1 MRKISISNYRNIGI
15 DAPAELKIPQDGGLI
30 VLLGENNVGKSN
42 VLSAI
47 GTLQNVDLNK
57 GDRPNFFD
65 FDEYNETRVTLT
77 EDILNEPGLDSE
89 IDENLFQDKIFGVIF
104 TQKSLETISKKQN
117 LTTQQYIQNLNDKFN
132 TSDICALHDYDEKEQ
147 KEEIRIILP
156 EHKEVYLCSTERGG
170 EMLECF
176 GVIDKDFDKVKNH
189 DKAIKLSCKLKFIFD
204 KQDTEGI
211 DLDDAR
217 ELKKYLNDKFKNSDD
232 KNIENLQKYEFKI
245 WLNSENIAT
254 WSSSYPWFE
263 TLTKIKNEFKK
274 LTDWYIENYKENRH
288 TQKNKEI
295 FGELSK
301 DINSAIFHREYD
313 KFERYYDKLRE
324 ILTEL
329 WEYNK
334 QAYYYNNQKPELP
347 KFIDIQAL
355 ADELLYCYPT
365 VPKIVFYKEHEI
377 KNENLKT
384 TPDQLLKN
392 KFFIALFNA
401 IKFYISKLQKI
412 YERSKDKDTSFYNTA
427 EKEINKILK
436 NTINRRF
443 NELYYAKSDSDVYNF
458 EIKLETQSIS
468 FCIEKNNES
477 ISLSEQ
483 SVGFK
488 KFFNLFFNF
497 IYQDKVEYGDI
508 VLIDEVENHLSIPA
522 QKDIRKFLKEFG
534 QKRGITFIVSTHS
547 NHILD
552 IRHLDEIR
560 IVKSGDK
567 GSTIINDF
575 SIIPD
580 CEADTLSEIKRGLG
594 VEYLSLVGYN
604 DKLIFVEGITAYNY
618 LTAMNF
624 LYEKEHGGKERLL
637 FLPINGL
644 GKMSTIE
651 QRQSKINMVV
661 AKDQKNIANELKT
674 LARTAKDDRVLLLV
688 DGDKAGEAMTKLNDD
703 KFIAIPNNEQ
713 FKEKYPNFKEI
724 EDFFSPDL
732 RTKFEM
738 DKKSSAI
745 SSEFKNEV
753 EQGEIEIDK
762 ETKENFFKLFD
773 YLLTF

>member
-1 MRKISISNYRNIGI
+1 MRKIIISNYRNIGI

-77 EDILNEPGLDSE
+77 EDILNESGMDSE
-89 IDENLFQDKIFGVIF
+89 IDENLFQDKIFGVTF
-104 TQKSLETISKKQN
+104 TQKPLETISKKQN

-132 TSDICALHDYDEKEQ
+132 TSDIYALHDYDEKGQ

-156 EHKEVYLCSTERGG
+156 EHKEVYLCSTKRGG
-170 EMLECF
+170 EILECF
-176 GVIDKDFDKVKNH
+176 GVFDREFDKAKNH
-189 DKAIKLSCKLKFIFD
+189 DKAIKLSCKLKFISD
-204 KQDTEGI
+204 KKDIEGI

-217 ELKKYLNDKFKNSDD
+217 ELKKYLNDKFKDSDD

-245 WLNSENIAT
+245 WLNSKNIAT

-263 TLTKIKNEFKK
+263 TLNKIKNEFKK
-274 LTDWYIENYKENRH
+274 LTDWYIENYKENSRYR
-288 TQKNKEI
+288 QKDKQI
-295 FGELSK
+295 FDELSK
-301 DINSAIFHREYD
+301 DISSAIFRREYD
-313 KFERYYDKLRE
+313 KFERYYDRLRE

-329 WEYNK
+329 WEDNK
-334 QAYYYNNQKPELP
+334 QVYYYNSQKPGLP
-347 KFIDIQAL
+347 KFIDIKAL
-355 ADELLYCYPT
+355 VTELLRCDP
-365 VPKIVFYKEHEI
+365 VIPNIIFYKEHEI

-384 TPDQLLKN
+384 TPDQLLEN
-392 KFFIALFNA
+392 EFFIALFNA
-401 IKFYISKLQKI
+401 IKFDISKLQKI
-412 YERSKDKDTSFYNTA
+412 YEKSKDKGASFYNTA

-436 NTINRRF
+436 ETINVRF
-443 NELYYAKSDSDVYNF
+443 NELYYSKSDSDVYGF
-458 EIKLETQSIS
+458 EINLENQSIS
-468 FCIEKNNES
+468 FSIAKNNET

-488 KFFNLFFNF
+488 KF
-497 IYQDKVEYGDI
+497 
-508 VLIDEVENHLSIPA
+508 
-522 QKDIRKFLKEFG
+522 LKEFG
-534 QKRGITFIVSTHS
+534 QKNGITFIVSTHS

-560 IVKSGDK
+560 IVKSSSK
-567 GSTIINDF
+567 GSTIVNDF

-580 CEADTLSEIKRGLG
+580 HEADTLAQIKRGLG
-594 VEYLSLVGYN
+594 VEYLSLVGYD
-604 DKLIFVEGITAYNY
+604 DKLIFVEGITDYNY
-618 LTAMNF
+618 LTAINF
-624 LYEKEHGGKERLL
+624 LYEKERSSEERLL
-637 FLPINGL
+637 FLPISGL
-644 GKMSTIE
+644 GKMNGME
-651 QRQSKINMVV
+651 QRQSKINIVI

-674 LARTAKDDRVLLLV
+674 LARTAKDGKALLLV
-688 DGDKAGEAMTKLNDD
+688 DGDKAGQAMAKLNND
-703 KFIAIPNNEQ
+703 KFIAILNNEQ

-724 EDFFSPDL
+724 EDFFSADL

-738 DKKSSAI
+738 DKKSSEI
-745 SSEFKNEV
+745 SSKFKNEV
-753 EQGEIEIDK
+753 EQGKIEIDK

>member
-30 VLLGENNVGKSN
+30 VLLGENNAGKSN

-47 GTLQNVDLNK
+47 ATLQNVDLNK

-65 FDEYNETRVTLT
+65 FDEYNETRITLT
-77 EDILNEPGLDSE
+77 EDILNESGMDSE
-89 IDENLFQDKIFGVIF
+89 IDEILFQDKIFGVTF
-104 TQKSLETISKKQN
+104 TQTSLETISKKQN

-132 TSDICALHDYDEKEQ
+132 TSDIYALHDYDEKEQ

-156 EHKEVYLCSTERGG
+156 DHKEVYLCSTKRGG

-189 DKAIKLSCKLKFIFD
+189 DKAIKLSCKFKFVSD
-204 KQDTEGI
+204 KKDIEGI
-211 DLDDAR
+211 NLDDAR
-217 ELKKYLNDKFKNSDD
+217 ELKKYLNDKFKDSDD
-232 KNIENLQKYEFKI
+232 KNIANLQKYEFKI

-254 WSSSYPWFE
+254 WGSSYPWFE

-274 LTDWYIENYKENRH
+274 LTDWYIENYEENRH
-288 TQKNKEI
+288 IQKNKEI
-295 FGELSK
+295 FDELSK
-301 DINSAIFHREYD
+301 DISSAILHRKYD

-329 WEYNK
+329 WEHNK

-347 KFIDIQAL
+347 KFIDIKAL
-355 ADELLYCYPT
+355 ITELLRCYT
-365 VPKIVFYKEHEI
+365 AVPNIVFYKEHEI
-377 KNENLKT
+377 KNENLKA
-384 TPDQLLKN
+384 TPDQLSEN
-392 KFFIALFNA
+392 EFFIALFNA
-401 IKFYISKLQKI
+401 IKFDISKLQKI
-412 YERSKDKDTSFYNTA
+412 YEKSKDKSTSFYNTI

-443 NELYYAKSDSDVYNF
+443 NELYYAKSDSDVYGF
-458 EIKLETQSIS
+458 EIKLETQNIS
-468 FCIEKNNES
+468 FCIEKNNET

-497 IYQDKVEYGDI
+497 LYQDKVGYGDI
-508 VLIDEVENHLSIPA
+508 VMIDEVENHLSIPA

-560 IVKSGDK
+560 IVKSSGK
-567 GSTIINDF
+567 GSTIVNDF

-580 CEADTLSEIKRGLG
+580 HEADTLAQIKRGLG
-594 VEYLSLVGYN
+594 VEYLSLVGYD
-604 DKLIFVEGITAYNY
+604 DKLIFVEGITDYNY

-624 LYEKEHGGKERLL
+624 LYEKERNSEEKLL
-637 FLPINGL
+637 FLPISGL
-644 GKMSTIE
+644 GKADNKTKNSRNI
-651 QRQSKINMVV
+651 V
-661 AKDQKNIANELKT
+661 ATPTQEKIANELKT
-674 LARTAKDDRVLLLV
+674 LARTAKDGRALLLV
-688 DGDKAGEAMTKLNDD
+688 DGDKAGQAMVELNDD
-703 KFIAIPNNEQ
+703 KFIAILNNEQ

-724 EDFFSPDL
+724 EDFFSTEL
-732 RTKFEM
+732 RDKFQM
-738 DKKSSAI
+738 DAKSSDM
-745 SSEFKNEV
+745 SSKFKNEV
-753 EQGEIEIDK
+753 EQDKIQIDK
-762 ETKENFFKLFD
+762 ETKNKFFELFD
-773 YLLTF
+773 YLSTF

>member
-1 MRKISISNYRNIGI
+1 MRKIIISNYRNIGI

-89 IDENLFQDKIFGVIF
+89 IDENLFQDKIFGVTF

-156 EHKEVYLCSTERGG
+156 EHKEVYLCSTKRGG
-170 EMLECF
+170 DMLECF

-189 DKAIKLSCKLKFIFD
+189 DKAIKLSCKFKFISD
-204 KQDTEGI
+204 KQDIEGI

-217 ELKKYLNDKFKNSDD
+217 ELKKYLNNKFQDTDKGV
-232 KNIENLQKYEFKI
+232 ENLQKYEFRI

-254 WSSSYPWFE
+254 WSTSYPWFE
-263 TLTKIKNEFKK
+263 TLNKIKNEFKK
-274 LTDWYIENYKENRH
+274 LTDWYIGNHKENNRYR
-288 TQKNKEI
+288 QKDKQI
-295 FGELSK
+295 FEELSK
-301 DINSAIFHREYD
+301 DINSAIFRREYN

-347 KFIDIQAL
+347 KFINIKAL
-355 ADELLYCYPT
+355 ITELLLCYT
-365 VPKIVFYKEHEI
+365 AVPKIVFYKEHEI
-377 KNENLKT
+377 KNENLKA

-392 KFFIALFNA
+392 EFFIALFKA
-401 IKFYISKLQKI
+401 IEFDISKVQKA
-412 YERSKDKDTSFYNTA
+412 YERSKDKDTSFYNTP

-468 FCIEKNNES
+468 FCIEKNNET

-497 IYQDKVEYGDI
+497 LYQDKVGYGDI
-508 VLIDEVENHLSIPA
+508 VLIGEAENHLSIPA

-552 IRHLDEIR
+552 IRHLDEIK
-560 IVKSGDK
+560 IVKSSNK

-580 CEADTLSEIKRGLG
+580 HEADTLSEIKRSLG

-604 DKLIFVEGITAYNY
+604 DKLIFVEGITDYNY

-624 LYEKEHGGKERLL
+624 LYEKEHGSKERLL

-703 KFIAIPNNEQ
+703 KFIAILNNEQ

-724 EDFFSPDL
+724 EDFFSTDL
-732 RTKFEM
+732 RTIFEM

-745 SSEFKNEV
+745 SSKFKNEV

>member
-30 VLLGENNVGKSN
+30 VLLGENNAGKSN

-47 GTLQNVDLNK
+47 ATLQNVDLNK

-65 FDEYNETRVTLT
+65 FDEYNETRITLT
-77 EDILNEPGLDSE
+77 EDILNKPGLDSE
-89 IDENLFQDKIFGVIF
+89 IDENLFQDKIFGVTF
-104 TQKSLETISKKQN
+104 TQKPLETISKKQN
-117 LTTQQYIQNLNDKFN
+117 LTPQQYIQNLNDKFN

-156 EHKEVYLCSTERGG
+156 EHKEVYLCSTKRGG
-170 EMLECF
+170 DMLECF

-189 DKAIKLSCKLKFIFD
+189 DKAIKLSCKLKFISD

-217 ELKKYLNDKFKNSDD
+217 ELKKYLNDKFKDSDD

-274 LTDWYIENYKENRH
+274 LTDWYIENYKENNRYR
-288 TQKNKEI
+288 QNDKKI
-295 FGELSK
+295 FNELSK
-301 DINSAIFHREYD
+301 DISSAILHREYD
-313 KFERYYDKLRE
+313 KFERYYDRLRE
-324 ILTEL
+324 ILTEF
-329 WEYNK
+329 NK
-334 QAYYYNNQKPELP
+334 QAYYYNNLKPELP
-347 KFIDIQAL
+347 KFINIKAL
-355 ADELLYCYPT
+355 VTELLLCYT
-365 VPKIVFYKEHEI
+365 AVPNIVFYKEHEI
-377 KNENLKT
+377 KNENLKA

-392 KFFIALFNA
+392 EFFIALFNA
-401 IKFYISKLQKI
+401 IEFDISKVQKA
-412 YERSKDKDTSFYNTA
+412 YERSKDKDTSFYNTP

-468 FCIEKNNES
+468 FCIEKNNET

-497 IYQDKVEYGDI
+497 LYQDKVGYGNI

-560 IVKSGDK
+560 IVKSSGK
-567 GSTIINDF
+567 GSTIVNDF

-580 CEADTLSEIKRGLG
+580 HEADTLAQIKRGLG
-594 VEYLSLVGYN
+594 VEYLSLVGYD
-604 DKLIFVEGITAYNY
+604 DKLIFVEGITDYNY

-624 LYEKEHGGKERLL
+624 LYEKERNSEEKLL
-637 FLPINGL
+637 FLPISGL
-644 GKMSTIE
+644 GKADNKTKNSRNI
-651 QRQSKINMVV
+651 V
-661 AKDQKNIANELKT
+661 ATPTQEKIANELKT
-674 LARTAKDDRVLLLV
+674 LARTAKDGRALLLV
-688 DGDKAGEAMTKLNDD
+688 DGDKAGQAMVELNDD
-703 KFIAIPNNEQ
+703 KFIAILNNEQ

-724 EDFFSPDL
+724 EDFFSTEL
-732 RTKFEM
+732 RDKFQM
-738 DKKSSAI
+738 DAKSSDM
-745 SSEFKNEV
+745 SSKFKNEV
-753 EQGEIEIDK
+753 EQDKIQIDK
-762 ETKENFFKLFD
+762 ETKNKFFELFD
-773 YLLTF
+773 YLSTF

>member
-30 VLLGENNVGKSN
+30 VLLGENNAGKSN

-47 GTLQNVDLNK
+47 ATLQNVDLNK

-65 FDEYNETRVTLT
+65 FDEHNKTRVTLT

-117 LTTQQYIQNLNDKFN
+117 LTPQQYIQNLNDKFN

-156 EHKEVYLCSTERGG
+156 EHKEVYLCSTKRGG
-170 EMLECF
+170 DMLECF

-189 DKAIKLSCKLKFIFD
+189 DKAIKLSCKLKFISD

-217 ELKKYLNDKFKNSDD
+217 ELKKYLNDKFKDSDD

-274 LTDWYIENYKENRH
+274 LTDWYIENYKENNRYR
-288 TQKNKEI
+288 QNDKKI
-295 FGELSK
+295 FNELSK
-301 DINSAIFHREYD
+301 DISSAILHREYD
-313 KFERYYDKLRE
+313 KFERYYDRLRE
-324 ILTEL
+324 ILTEF
-329 WEYNK
+329 NK
-334 QAYYYNNQKPELP
+334 QAYYYNNLKPELP
-347 KFIDIQAL
+347 KFINIKAL
-355 ADELLYCYPT
+355 VTELLLCYT
-365 VPKIVFYKEHEI
+365 AVPNIVFYKEHEI
-377 KNENLKT
+377 KNENLKA

-392 KFFIALFNA
+392 EFFIALFKA
-401 IKFYISKLQKI
+401 IEFDISKVQKA
-412 YERSKDKDTSFYNTA
+412 YERSKDKDTSFYNTP

-468 FCIEKNNES
+468 FCIEKNNET

-497 IYQDKVEYGDI
+497 LYQDKVGYGNI

-560 IVKSGDK
+560 IVKSSGK
-567 GSTIINDF
+567 GSTIVNDF

-580 CEADTLSEIKRGLG
+580 HEADTLAQIKRGLG
-594 VEYLSLVGYN
+594 VEYLSLVGYD
-604 DKLIFVEGITAYNY
+604 DKLIFVEGITDYNY

-624 LYEKEHGGKERLL
+624 LYEKERNSEEKLL
-637 FLPINGL
+637 FLPISGL
-644 GKMSTIE
+644 GKADNKTKNSRNI
-651 QRQSKINMVV
+651 V
-661 AKDQKNIANELKT
+661 ATPTQEKIANELKT
-674 LARTAKDDRVLLLV
+674 LARTAKDGRALLLV
-688 DGDKAGEAMTKLNDD
+688 DGDKAGQAMVELNDD
-703 KFIAIPNNEQ
+703 KFIAILNNEQ

-724 EDFFSPDL
+724 EDFFSTEL
-732 RTKFEM
+732 RDKFQM
-738 DKKSSAI
+738 DAKSSDM
-745 SSEFKNEV
+745 SSKFKNEV
-753 EQGEIEIDK
+753 EQDKIQIDK
-762 ETKENFFKLFD
+762 ETKNKFFELFD
-773 YLLTF
+773 YLSTF